1 MTPPVSTEH
10 PLEQGTRRWGNN
22 QQDNPTLCML
32 QMANVNMCIPLNSLR
47 NWLGG
52 KVSRAYWSS
61 LELRMCFKTLKKQN
75 WEMGILMCLLQL
87 QDSQFWKHRWTFPRK
102 DEEAAAFRSLL
113 VVGEQ
118 HCVLAFWELESSLF
132 YTTAALCGARGWC
145 ERMHMCTFTD
155 VFRHLDW
162 MGRQFH

>member
-1 MTPPVSTEH
+1 MTPPVFTEH
-10 PLEQGTRRWGNN
+10 PLEQGTRRWGND
-22 QQDNPTLCML
+22 QQDNPTLCVL

-75 WEMGILMCLLQL
+75 WEMSILMCLLQL
-87 QDSQFWKHRWTFPRK
+87 QESQLRKHRWTFPRK

-113 VVGEQ
+113 VVER
-118 HCVLAFWELESSLF
+118 AP
-132 YTTAALCGARGWC
+132 LCHGILGAWVF
-145 ERMHMCTFTD
+145 TFLYHGSAVWGTRLVRED
-155 VFRHLDW
+155 AHVYVHRCFQTSWLD
-162 MGRQFH
+162 G